1 MTGTNVKPDRVRWSP
16 IAPLSNDEVGT
27 DFSEVDGLRRQW
39 LEVKER
45 VESSNPQAYT
55 RFNEELSRE
64 WAIETGIIEGLYELN
79 HGITQTLIQHGFVGE
94 YVEPGST
101 NIPSD
106 ELIAILKD
114 HVEAID
120 GIDAWIRESRPL
132 SVSLIRN
139 LHQAVVRN
147 QPTYRAM
154 NQFGQFFDAKMR
166 PGEFKTVPNNPT
178 RPDGVVHEY
187 CPPVQVDSEIKNLV
201 QWYTSFDGGQ
211 HHPLAIAA
219 WLHHRFTQI
228 HPFADGNGRVARG
241 LLTWHLVRKEYLPVV
256 VTRDIRYEYITTL
269 EQADGGDIVPLVRL
283 LVRLER
289 DTLFKALSVEHVQI
303 PSVDTVDEVLGFI
316 VDGMRRKRREQE
328 DRLRSVLQTAQQL
341 RENALEILQSESNR
355 IIRQL
360 QDSTGLSMVSDFLRG
375 GPDESN
381 EYYYRRQVMDT
392 ARSAGHW
399 VNFQEHRYFVR
410 VRLRDTV
417 QSGAPTMEFVISLHS
432 VGRSLT
438 GVMAATSFMQ
448 KRYQNEYH
456 IQDDG
461 TDDDD
466 LDVCSL
472 DPFILTVS
480 DSLDDLKPRFEDWVK
495 RCFSLA
501 LLVWGK
507 AMIEQS

>member
-1 MTGTNVKPDRVRWSP
+1 MTDKVEWSP
-16 IAPLSNDEVGT
+16 ITPMNDDVAKV
-27 DFSEVDGLRRQW
+27 DFSEIDGLRRQW
-39 LEVKER
+39 LDVKASA
-45 VESSNPQAYT
+45 ESSNPQAY
-55 RFNEELSRE
+55 RQFNEELSRE
-64 WAIETGIIEGLYELN
+64 WAIETGIIEGLYELSR
-79 HGITQTLIQHGFVGE
+79 GITQTLIRRGFVGE
-94 YVEPGST
+94 YVEQGST

-154 NQFGQFFDAKMR
+154 NQFGQFFDAEMR
-166 PGEFKTVPNNPT
+166 PGEFKTMPNNPT

-187 CPPVQVDSEIKNLV
+187 CPPLQVDSEMENLIK
-201 QWYTSFDGGQ
+201 WYDAHDDIQ
-211 HHPLAIAA
+211 HPLAVAA

-256 VTRDIRYEYITTL
+256 VTRDIRSNYITTL
-269 EQADGGDIVPLVRL
+269 EQADAGDIAPLVRL

-289 DTLFKALSVEHVQI
+289 HTLFNALNVEHVQI
-303 PSVDTVDEVLGFI
+303 PSVDTVDEVLSFI
-316 VDGMRRKRREQE
+316 ADGMRQKQKEREE
-328 DRLRSVLQTAQQL
+328 RLRSVRWTAIQL
-341 RENALEILQSESNR
+341 REFALEILQSESNR
-355 IIRQL
+355 IVREL
-360 QDSTGLSMVSDFLRG
+360 QDSTGLSITPDFLPG
-375 GPDESN
+375 GPDAGN
-381 EYYYRRQVMDT
+381 EYYYRRQVMET

-399 VNFQEHRYFVR
+399 VNFQEPRYFVR
-410 VRLRDTV
+410 IRLRDSS
-417 QSGAPTMEFVISLHS
+417 QSRLPAMEFVISLHS

-438 GVMAATSFMQ
+438 GVMGATSFVQ
-448 KRYQNEYH
+448 KQYLSEYLSP
-456 IQDDG
+456 DGG
-461 TDDDD
+461 TDDTE

-472 DPFILTVS
+472 DPFIFTVS
-480 DSLDDLKPRFEDWVK
+480 DSVDRLKPRFEDWVK

-507 AMIEQS
+507 AIIEQA